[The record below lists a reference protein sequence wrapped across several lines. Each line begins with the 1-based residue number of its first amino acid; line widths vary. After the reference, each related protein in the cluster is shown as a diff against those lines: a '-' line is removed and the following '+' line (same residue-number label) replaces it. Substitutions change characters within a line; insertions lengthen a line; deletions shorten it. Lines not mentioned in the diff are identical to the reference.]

1 MEISQANKSLRII
14 CHTEEE
20 KRKLFETTHL
30 AGYEV
35 EFSEPRKKIDRIETQ
50 NHSRRGII
58 FDVDD
63 ELTNEEIQSLLGI
76 HAERIIKKKGGETIR
91 TNRIILYFTDEMPE
105 HVYLGWKR
113 FRVSLY
119 VPPPLRCYNC
129 QKFGHKAIHCRS
141 KTKCPTC
148 SGNHS
153 HGECVA
159 QGKIEER
166 RVVCPNCRG
175 NHPAYHRDCRFYQ
188 EAKSIK
194 TIQVTKQ
201 VSYAE
206 AAKTFRNNINC
217 DHNVPNSA
225 HPIKSTSATTKG
237 NEPVNQ
243 YNMTG
248 TQKPS
253 MEEQTDPKNSST
265 VNIHQNCVNTTAL
278 ASFVKSIG
286 LLITEMS
293 GSTKQELIAKLYETL
308 ENFVKS
314 ITAPTN

>member
-1 MEISQANKSLRII
+1 
-14 CHTEEE
+14 
-20 KRKLFETTHL
+20 
-30 AGYEV
+30 
-35 EFSEPRKKIDRIETQ
+35 
-50 NHSRRGII
+50 
-58 FDVDD
+58 
-63 ELTNEEIQSLLGI
+63 
-76 HAERIIKKKGGETIR
+76 
-91 TNRIILYFTDEMPE
+91 MPD

-166 RVVCPNCRG
+166 RVICPNCRG
-175 NHPAYHRDCRFYQ
+175 NHPAYHRDCSFFQ

-206 AAKTFRNNINC
+206 AAKAFRNNINS
-217 DHNVPNSA
+217 DHNVPNSV

-237 NEPVNQ
+237 NEPVTQ
-243 YNMTG
+243 YNTTG

-253 MEEQTDPKNSST
+253 MEEQTDPKNPST

-314 ITAPTN
+314 INCTHELT